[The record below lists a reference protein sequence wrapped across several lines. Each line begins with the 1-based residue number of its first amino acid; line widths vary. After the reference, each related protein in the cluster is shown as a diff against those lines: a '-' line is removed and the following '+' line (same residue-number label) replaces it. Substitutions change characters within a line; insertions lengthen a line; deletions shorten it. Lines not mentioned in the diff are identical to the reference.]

1 MSSNVRAGVRIVLV
15 ASLSGS
21 WRSGITE
28 VFSAI
33 ASGVETLIHPRR
45 DLAAGDFIMQM
56 SVSAPV
62 PATVLKR
69 TRGACGWQ
77 DTYGLAEITHTPLP
91 PPPQPSPDQLQL
103 SPFTGLTGINGTLKE
118 ATAFL
123 LRCPCL
129 YSISRWRL
137 LAALSRGLTFFFFLL
152 EDLLFLFIAGGCCVG
167 TSVPWRM
174 WCLIKKNW
182 KLVNPPLL
190 MITQIQVDI

>member
-33 ASGVETLIHPRR
+33 ASGVETLIHPKR

-69 TRGACGWQ
+69 TRGHAAGRTRMGWQ
-77 DTYGLAEITHTPLP
+77 RSPIHHCRHHRSHLLISCSYPL
-91 PPPQPSPDQLQL
+91 SL
-103 SPFTGLTGINGTLKE
+103 G
-118 ATAFL
+118 
-123 LRCPCL
+123 
-129 YSISRWRL
+129 
-137 LAALSRGLTFFFFLL
+137 
-152 EDLLFLFIAGGCCVG
+152 
-167 TSVPWRM
+167 
-174 WCLIKKNW
+174 
-182 KLVNPPLL
+182 
-190 MITQIQVDI
+190 